1 MTSHDAA
8 GVIHLAL
15 RSGAIVFVLLIMAD
29 GEVWW
34 WEGLIA
40 VLLYFVYVG
49 FMGVNE
55 RFMGWVDTMAGADTR
70 PLLSST

>member
-34 WEGLIA
+34 WE
-40 VLLYFVYVG
+40 
-49 FMGVNE
+49 
-55 RFMGWVDTMAGADTR
+55 AGAYTR
-70 PLLSST
+70 PPFQLNLSGFGHTCPCAPV

>member
-1 MTSHDAA
+1 
-8 GVIHLAL
+8 
-15 RSGAIVFVLLIMAD
+15 
-29 GEVWW
+29 
-34 WEGLIA
+34 